1 MLILCYLIVAAS
13 FFVHVDPNSS
23 KYLSSLF
30 SLEARGLHIGSKFQ
44 GLLRSYKISQWDDFF
59 FLQNCF
65 IFALGEILQWLS
77 DTYNFIYICS
87 YKLMMWLQSC
97 IFFYALV
104 QILHSLTRYQG
115 NL

>member
-59 FLQNCF
+59 FTKLLHF
-65 IFALGEILQWLS
+65 RIRR
-77 DTYNFIYICS
+77 NFT
-87 YKLMMWLQSC
+87 M
-97 IFFYALV
+97 V
-104 QILHSLTRYQG
+104 VRY
-115 NL
+115 L